1 MKRREFITLIGG
13 GAAAWPLV
21 ARAQQQT
28 LPVIGVVN
36 SGTSVAN
43 TKNVT
48 AFRQAL
54 KEAGFVDRE
63 NVVTELRWADNQ
75 FDRLPA
81 LISDLI
87 GQPVAVIV
95 GNTLAALRAK
105 AATTKIPIVFTTGS
119 DPVRDGL
126 VTSLNRPD
134 ANITGVVFIT
144 SALASKRL
152 DLLRQFVPKA
162 STIGVFVNPNTP
174 ETEAERRDVIA
185 AANALGQRLV
195 ILDVIS
201 DSEFETAFAT
211 LVADGV
217 GALYVG
223 TGTFF
228 FNSLDRIVALA
239 ARNAIP
245 AIYAQ
250 REAVVSGGLMSYAS
264 SISDA
269 YRQAGVYVGRILK
282 GEKPTNLPVVQ
293 NSKFGFVINLK
304 TAERL
309 GLEFHPQLLAT
320 ADEVIE

>member
-21 ARAQQQT
+21 VRAQQQT

-134 ANITGVVFIT
+134 ANITDVVFIT
-144 SALASKRL
+144 SALAL

-211 LVADGV
+211 LVGDGV

-250 REAVVSGGLMSYAS
+250 REAVVSGGLMSYA
-264 SISDA
+264 A
-269 YRQAGVYVGRILK
+269 FPML
-282 GEKPTNLPVVQ
+282 
-293 NSKFGFVINLK
+293 
-304 TAERL
+304 TA
-309 GLEFHPQLLAT
+309 
-320 ADEVIE
+320 

>member
-1 MKRREFITLIGG
+1 
-13 GAAAWPLV
+13 V
-21 ARAQQQT
+21 
-28 LPVIGVVN
+28 
-36 SGTSVAN
+36 
-43 TKNVT
+43 
-48 AFRQAL
+48 
-54 KEAGFVDRE
+54 
-63 NVVTELRWADNQ
+63 
-75 FDRLPA
+75 
-81 LISDLI
+81 
-87 GQPVAVIV
+87 VAVIV

-162 STIGVFVNPNTP
+162 RTIGVFVNPNTP

-195 ILDVIS
+195 ILDIS
-201 DSEFETAFAT
+201 NDSEFEMAFAT

-228 FNSLDRIVALA
+228 FNSLNRVVALA

-293 NSKFGFVINLK
+293 NSKFEFVINLK